1 MSSMINLKANKKTGT
16 INVGVNPITNIT
28 VNPAQNGPTQ
38 VQYPNLDDPNFVSV
52 NPQLITNR
60 EDPGQ
65 SPGIGCQMEF
75 GEKAALLREIK
86 VLKIIIELQHN
97 NPLVV
102 NKYIICDDEILGK
115 LVGLLCNAKE
125 VHLDAEDL
133 CSGCL
138 TKNIYRKVNS
148 IYVINENNE
157 TLNLKYDYPSVMKT
171 LKDLNISTKFVF

>member
-1 MSSMINLKANKKTGT
+1 MSSMINLKADKKTGT

-28 VNPAQNGPTQ
+28 VNPAQNGPTT
-38 VQYPNLDDPNFVSV
+38 VQYPPVDNTFPSV
-52 NPQLITNR
+52 NPSLITNR
-60 EDPGQ
+60 DVNISESNTDP
-65 SPGIGCQMEF
+65 
-75 GEKAALLREIK
+75 EKAALLREIQ
-86 VLKIIIELQHN
+86 VLRIIIELQHN
-97 NPLVV
+97 NPLIV

-133 CSGCL
+133 GSGCL
-138 TKNIYRKVNS
+138 TKHVYRKVNS